1 MFGRKRGAD
10 RDWDRAD
17 AWLGLT
23 SLALVIALAV
33 ARSLAGERNTWLAAV
48 ALLAFLVHP
57 YLLLRVIRHFR
68 AAPAWWGHVLLT
80 TAAVAT
86 LGAFLLPSPKPVS
99 LRVGMFAFVAIT
111 QTLAAIV
118 LASTARRHRG
128 LTAWRLNFAALGAA
142 LFVLIFAIQ
151 VLSANVA
158 TYQQFTDQLRLLR
171 YLSLGM
177 FVSYFLGLLP
187 PSRLRRMLQRGVE
200 YRFLRR
206 TNEHTPD
213 ERHRLVAIDLAH
225 AATSSTATAA
235 TLVVIGSGPARIDGA
250 SEMSWRGDGVDT
262 LDGPVGR
269 ALAARQ
275 GGSGDILDLEPGLQ
289 KYAVG
294 AERFLAVPI
303 VGATRVWG
311 ALLIMQRRVSLFP
324 KDDLA
329 ILERLCRYTAEV
341 FDHAQ
346 LIADERA
353 HQQREADARLEL
365 ILESLQDYAV
375 ITIDDGGSIT
385 SWNAGAAQVFLYPAP
400 EAIGLPISRLF
411 DDGAPWLAEQLQAAR
426 GSEPNIPD
434 TVARRK
440 DDSRLTTSIVIRP
453 LLTRSRR
460 PAGYVIVMRD
470 VSQRRLLEERLR
482 QAQKLE
488 AIGRLAAGVAHDFNN
503 MLTVILGY
511 TANLDDVLAEEHRA
525 SLAEIRKAGERAA
538 ALTRQLLAF
547 SRQQVLQP
555 RVVALPELVTALVP
569 MLMRLLGEHIQ
580 IVDRVDAI
588 VPKILADPTQIE
600 QVIVN
605 LAVNARDAMP
615 TGGRLTI
622 VVRTIS
628 LGAADAAALTIRDGA
643 YVLLEVIDTGS
654 GVDLATQTRMFEP
667 FFTTKGV
674 GRGTGLGLAM
684 VYGTVQQ
691 MNGAIVVESELGR
704 GTTFRIYMPAYVGE

>member
-1 MFGRKRGAD
+1 
-10 RDWDRAD
+10 
-17 AWLGLT
+17 
-23 SLALVIALAV
+23 
-33 ARSLAGERNTWLAAV
+33 V
-48 ALLAFLVHP
+48 ALLVFLIHP

-68 AAPAWWGHVLLT
+68 TVPAWWGQALLIV
-80 TAAVAT
+80 AASAT
-86 LGAFLLPSPKPVS
+86 LVAFLLPTPKPIS
-99 LRVGMFAFVAIT
+99 LRIGMVGFVAVM
-111 QTLAAIV
+111 QTVAAMV
-118 LASTARRHRG
+118 LAFTARKHRG

-142 LFVLIFAIQ
+142 LFVMVFALE
-151 VLSANVA
+151 VLSANDA
-158 TYQQFTDQLRLLR
+158 TYRHFHSQLRPLR
-171 YLSLGM
+171 YLSLAM
-177 FVSYFLGLLP
+177 FASYFLGLVP
-187 PSRLRRMLQRGVE
+187 PSRLRRILQRGVE

-235 TLVVIGSGPARIDGA
+235 TLVVIGTGPARVDGA
-250 SEMSWRGDGVDT
+250 SEMSWRGDTVDT
-262 LDGPVGR
+262 FDGAVGR
-269 ALAARQ
+269 TLTARQ
-275 GGSGDILDLEPGLQ
+275 VGSGDIHELESGLQ
-289 KYAVG
+289 KYAVD

-303 VGATRVWG
+303 VGTTRVWG

-375 ITIDDGGSIT
+375 ITIDDFGTIT

-411 DDGAPWLAEQLQAAR
+411 DDGAPWLNEQLQAAR
-426 GSEPNIPD
+426 SSEPNIPD
-434 TVARRK
+434 TVACRK

-453 LLTRSRR
+453 LLSRTRR

-470 VSQRRLLEERLR
+470 VSQRRLLEDRLR

-503 MLTVILGY
+503 MLTVILVY
-511 TANLDDVLAEEHRA
+511 TANLDGVLSEEHRP

-555 RVVALPELVTALVP
+555 RVVALPAVVSALLP
-569 MLMRLLGEHIQ
+569 MLSRLLGEHIQ
-580 IVDRVDAI
+580 IVELADAI

-600 QVIVN
+600 QVIMN

-622 VVRTIS
+622 AVRS
-628 LGAADAAALTIRDGA
+628 LSLNAADAAALTIRDGA

-654 GVDLATQTRMFEP
+654 GVDIATQTRMFEP

-691 MNGAIVVESELGR
+691 MNGAIAVESELGH
-704 GTTFRIYMPAYVGE
+704 GTTFRIYMPAHVGESPADVPSVGRFT